1 MIRVL
6 VVDDQTVVREGLSL
20 MLSQMHDI
28 EVVGLATDGQDA
40 LDQLAAAGPDVVLL
54 DLRMPRMD
62 GVEATRQILKARPST
77 KIVILT
83 TYSDDRS
90 IFSALEAGADG
101 YLTKHSPASEIERTI
116 HAVHGGDVQFDPL
129 VQARLART
137 TRRGRLDVLRPAGLT
152 ARELEVLKLMAAG
165 LSNDE
170 LATHLHV
177 SEATIKTHVNNI
189 FSKLEVRDRARAITY
204 AYRQGLA
211 DEP

>member
-6 VVDDQTVVREGLSL
+6 VVDDQTVVREGLFL
-20 MLSQMHDI
+20 MLSQMRDI
-28 EVVGLATDGQDA
+28 EVVGLAADGQDA

-90 IFSALEAGADG
+90 IFSALDAGADG

-177 SEATIKTHVNNI
+177 SEATVKTHVNNI
-189 FSKLEVRDRARAITY
+189 FSKLEVRDRARAIAY